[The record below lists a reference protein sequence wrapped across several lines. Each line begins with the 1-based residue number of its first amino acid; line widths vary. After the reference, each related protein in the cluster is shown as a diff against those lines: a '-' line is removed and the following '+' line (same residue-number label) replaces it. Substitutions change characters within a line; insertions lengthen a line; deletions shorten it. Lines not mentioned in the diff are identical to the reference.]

1 MKKQYAKDNLKLT
14 EQTKLARKRRQKSFQ
29 WRRWQMEQKTWDCF
43 CKIEQRV
50 HKHRETDTE
59 IIKLVYSAISCCFC
73 QELHPH
79 PHTQTTQHVLS
90 VRLGVKGTKRDL
102 SYPPWTQPEKYYKVL
117 HLPDGGDGRY
127 RKKSLRPRSSDASS
141 HRGAELEVKLR
152 LFQSTGRHYK
162 PLPEEGQFSWVCTGK
177 GKRREMEDRGRANLD
192 MFCKLWSIT

>member
-1 MKKQYAKDNLKLT
+1 
-14 EQTKLARKRRQKSFQ
+14 
-29 WRRWQMEQKTWDCF
+29 
-43 CKIEQRV
+43 
-50 HKHRETDTE
+50 
-59 IIKLVYSAISCCFC
+59 
-73 QELHPH
+73 
-79 PHTQTTQHVLS
+79 
-90 VRLGVKGTKRDL
+90 
-102 SYPPWTQPEKYYKVL
+102 PEKYYKVL

-192 MFCKLWSIT
+192 MFFVVSDPSSIFSAEAIWVPPICMDQPAGVSVPSSQPAS